1 MLRVMLVDDEV
12 LALEFLREVIDWN
25 QYGFQIVGQ
34 ALNGKRALELFQKEN
49 PHIIISDI
57 KMSVMDGLELS
68 KKVKEINPHTKI
80 ILLSAY
86 KDFEYAKKGI
96 QYGVSNYLL
105 KHEISEAS
113 LLGELG
119 KVKSEIYR
127 EEEWQQA
134 KKRYFLK
141 NIIYDAPKE
150 ENRKEDTGVGNQLFM
165 IMLQFNKPLFYD
177 DGKIERQP
185 AGFHTIMDSL
195 RKEPVS
201 KITYVTDVQISE
213 DNYLVLYNAD
223 QVRSEY
229 EAEELIYQK
238 ALYTERVIRE
248 LGKGFYGI
256 LCSRRFSH
264 NQVAATF
271 RELSRKIRYSPF
283 MKQNKYYFLDQI
295 PAGDPDEEVELL
307 KEFELLDWN
316 LNQAEDEWSSG
327 LDRMFQTLCCP
338 KWNLSALK
346 NFLSTWLYYEKKW
359 GEKFRLV
366 YDEFK
371 QECYTVDQL
380 SEYCVSCCRRI
391 CTEMQQDIENSYSV
405 NVRQIISFIQD
416 HFREELTL
424 DYIGAKFQMNGV
436 YLGQLF
442 KKEVGTTFLKF
453 LTDYRISQAKIMLED
468 GQYQVAEV
476 AERVGY
482 KTSQYFSQIFYK
494 YMSMTPQDYKKWGK
508 QGGKEKLKEKNT
520 D

>member
-1 MLRVMLVDDEV
+1 MIRVMLVDDEV
-12 LALEFLREVIDWN
+12 LALEFLKEVIDWN

-68 KKVKEINPHTKI
+68 KRVKELNPHTKI

-105 KHEISEAS
+105 KHEINEAT
-113 LLGELG
+113 LLGELN
-119 KVKSEIYR
+119 KVKSEIYS

-134 KKRYFLK
+134 KKRYFVK

-150 ENRKEDTGVGNQLFM
+150 ENMKGSTGVGNQLFM

-177 DGKIERQP
+177 DGKRDRPP
-185 AGFHTIMDSL
+185 AGFHTIMESL

-223 QVRSEY
+223 QIRSEY
-229 EAEELIYQK
+229 EAEEFIYQK
-238 ALYTERVIRE
+238 ALYVERVIRE
-248 LGKGFYGI
+248 SGEGFYGI
-256 LCSRRFSH
+256 LCSRRFLH

-283 MKQNKYYFLDQI
+283 MKQNKYCFLDQI

-316 LNQAEDEWSSG
+316 LNQAEEEWSRG
-327 LDRMFQTLCCP
+327 LDRMFQAFCNP
-338 KWNLSALK
+338 KWNLSVLK
-346 NFLSTWLYYEKKW
+346 NFLSTWQYYEKKW
-359 GEKFRLV
+359 EDKLRM
-366 YDEFK
+366 DADKCK
-371 QECYTVDQL
+371 QACYTVDQL
-380 SEYCVSCCRRI
+380 RAYCESCCRRI
-391 CTEMQQDIENSYSV
+391 CMEIQQDKENSYSV
-405 NVRQIISFIQD
+405 NVRQIISFIQE
-416 HFREELTL
+416 HFQEELTL
-424 DYIGAKFQMNGV
+424 DYIGCKFQMNGV

-453 LTDYRISQAKIMLED
+453 LTDYRLSQAKKMLED

-494 YMSMTPQDYKKWGK
+494 YMRMTPQDYKKWGK
-508 QGGKEKLKEKNT
+508 QGAKEKLKEKNFN
-520 D
+520 

>member
-1 MLRVMLVDDEV
+1 MIRVMLVDDEV
-12 LALEFLREVIDWN
+12 LALEFLKEVIDWN
-25 QYGFQIVGQ
+25 QHGFQIVGQ
-34 ALNGKRALELFQKEN
+34 ALNGRRALELFQKEN

-68 KKVKEINPHTKI
+68 KKVKELNPHTKI

-105 KHEISEAS
+105 KHEINEET
-113 LLGELG
+113 LLGELE
-119 KVKSEIYR
+119 KVKSEIYG

-134 KKRYFLK
+134 KKRYFVK

-150 ENRKEDTGVGNQLFM
+150 ENRQGDTGVGNRLFM
-165 IMLQFNKPLFYD
+165 MMLQFNKPLFFD
-177 DGKIERQP
+177 DGSRECP
-185 AGFHTIMDSL
+185 ASGFYTIMDTL

-213 DNYLVLYNAD
+213 DNYLVLYNTD
-223 QVRSEY
+223 QIRSEY

-238 ALYTERVIRE
+238 AAYTERVIRE
-248 LGKGFYGI
+248 SGEGFYGI
-256 LCSRRFSH
+256 LCSRRFTH

-283 MKQNKYYFLDQI
+283 MNQNKYYFLDQI

-307 KEFELLDWN
+307 KEFELLDRN
-316 LNQAEDEWSSG
+316 LDQTGDEWSRG
-327 LDRMFQTLCCP
+327 LDRMFHTLCSP
-338 KWNLSALK
+338 RWNLSALK
-346 NFLSTWLYYEKKW
+346 NFLSTWQYYEKKW
-359 GEKFRLV
+359 GERPDSACDEKRLG
-366 YDEFK
+366 
-371 QECYTVDQL
+371 CYTVDQL
-380 SEYCVSCCRRI
+380 REYCEACCRGVRA
-391 CTEMQQDIENSYSV
+391 EMERDKENGYSV

-416 HFREELTL
+416 HFQEELTL
-424 DYIGAKFQMNGV
+424 DYIGDIFQMNGV

-442 KKEVGTTFLKF
+442 KKEVGTTFLKY
-453 LTDYRISQAKIMLED
+453 LTDYRLSQAKKMLEE
-468 GQYQVAEV
+468 GRYQVAEV

-494 YMSMTPQDYKKWGK
+494 YMRMTPQDYKKWGK
-508 QGGKEKLKEKNT
+508 QGGKEKFKEKNI